1 MVVRGRAV
9 RAGIGARVV
18 GMSVNH
24 RPVWAPDDVDI
35 ETPSPARMYD
45 YYLDGSHNFAA
56 DRALADQVLQVWP
69 DLPHV
74 MRANRAFLR
83 RALTFLTRQGVDQ
96 FVDLGSGIP
105 TVGNVHEIVWGL
117 NPAARTVYVDNDLV
131 AVSHSRSLLAAVPGA
146 AVVHADLRDPDA
158 VLHDPALL
166 DLIDL
171 RRPVAVLMFAVL
183 HFVPDADDPAWIV
196 AAYRA
201 ATTAGSYL
209 ALSHATADYQPARM
223 GEMQEVYRRATAGM
237 NARSREQL
245 ATLLSGAGY
254 EMVPPG
260 VVDMIHW
267 RPEPGSDLVD
277 PLGGDLARYSAYAAV
292 GRRP

>member
-1 MVVRGRAV
+1 MP
-9 RAGIGARVV
+9 
-18 GMSVNH
+18 VNH

-56 DRALADQVLQVWP
+56 DRALADKVLQVWP

-83 RALTFLTRQGVDQ
+83 RALTFLTRQGIDQ
-96 FVDLGSGIP
+96 FIDLGSGIP
-105 TVGNVHEIVWGL
+105 TAGNVHEIVWGL

-131 AVSHSRSLLAAVPGA
+131 AVSHSRSLLADVHSA
-146 AVVHADLRDPDA
+146 AVVHADLRDPDT
-158 VLHDPALL
+158 VLGDPALL
-166 DLIDL
+166 NLIDL

-183 HFVPDADDPAWIV
+183 HFVPDSDDPTGIL
-196 AAYRA
+196 AAYRTA
-201 ATTAGSYL
+201 AAPGSYL
-209 ALSHATADYQPARM
+209 ALSHATADYQPERM
-223 GEMQEVYRRATAGM
+223 GAMQQVYRGATAGM
-237 NARSREQL
+237 NARSRAQL
-245 ATLLSGAGY
+245 AALLSAAGY
-254 EMVPPG
+254 EAVPPG

-267 RPEPGSDLVD
+267 HPEPGSELTD

>member
-1 MVVRGRAV
+1 
-9 RAGIGARVV
+9 
-18 GMSVNH
+18 MSVNH

-56 DRALADQVLQVWP
+56 DRELAENVLNVWP

-83 RALTFLTRQGVDQ
+83 RALGFLTRQGIDQ

-105 TVGNVHEIVWGL
+105 TAGNVHEIVTAL
-117 NPAARTVYVDNDLV
+117 DPAARTVYVDNDLV
-131 AVSHSRSLLAAVPGA
+131 AVSHGRSLLAGVPNT

-158 VLHDPALL
+158 VLGDPGLL
-166 DLIDL
+166 GLIDL
-171 RRPVAVLMFAVL
+171 GRPVAVLMFAVL
-183 HFVPDADDPAWIV
+183 HFVPDDDDPAGIL
-196 AAYRA
+196 AAYRT
-201 ATTAGSYL
+201 ATAPGSYL
-209 ALSHATADYQPARM
+209 ALSHATADYQPERM
-223 GEMQEVYRRATAGM
+223 GEMQDVYRRATAGM
-237 NARSREQL
+237 NPRSRGEL
-245 ATLLSGAGY
+245 AELLSKAGY
-254 EMVPPG
+254 EAVPPG
-260 VVDMIHW
+260 VADMIHW
-267 RPEPGSDLVD
+267 QPDPGSELLD